1 MTSHFN
7 IPSFGLQRR
16 HLLGGALAASV
27 VQLAPLSWAAQ
38 PVSPAATGAF
48 MALSQYLTERNH
60 LSPNLAG
67 RMQAGLQ
74 SLDSHFTAHAD
85 ALWQWVQAQQVTLA
99 QLNERLKA
107 EKPELLAIPG
117 QIMQAWYLGIVG
129 AGTQARVV
137 TYEFALN
144 AQTVADKLRPPSYSY
159 GVYGSWTSNPTT
171 FNLQRIARPA

>member
-1 MTSHFN
+1 M
-7 IPSFGLQRR
+7 
-16 HLLGGALAASV
+16 
-27 VQLAPLSWAAQ
+27 
-38 PVSPAATGAF
+38 
-48 MALSQYLTERNH
+48 
-60 LSPNLAG
+60 
-67 RMQAGLQ
+67 
-74 SLDSHFTAHAD
+74 
-85 ALWQWVQAQQVTLA
+85 QAQQVTLA

-107 EKPELLAIPG
+107 EKPEMLAIPG